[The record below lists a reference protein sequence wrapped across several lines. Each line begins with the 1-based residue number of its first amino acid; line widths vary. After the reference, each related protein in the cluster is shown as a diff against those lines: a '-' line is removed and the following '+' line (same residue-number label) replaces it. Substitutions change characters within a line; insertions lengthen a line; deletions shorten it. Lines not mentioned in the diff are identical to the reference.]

1 MAGRDP
7 VPAYGSGPDP
17 VGADATLS
25 RVTDPMPQLRRIVI
39 DVAGRRHDLAMP
51 RGEALVGAL
60 ASIGVY
66 LGSGSRVQ
74 GPDGSPVDLGT
85 PAAQLLEG
93 GLYAVAGPAATPAQR
108 IDGAAAGGSVNPL
121 PWALVGFGIVAA
133 MLAVGDE
140 RLRWPTAGVLVLA
153 ALVSMVFGVARG
165 GTGDI
170 GAAASLVLAG
180 IGSCLGALTILVDAP
195 VLAFAVAGAAMAVLA
210 ALLMVVA
217 RTARARAAAA
227 PVVVIA
233 ALFAA
238 LALTG
243 PMLGWAPNQL
253 LIAASAIAVVG
264 IRAAPSLLVGVDPGY
279 HIDFGRF
286 MVLRWTVRGRVPA
299 SIDRIDEQ
307 RVREIVA
314 AAEARLDSAILML
327 AVLAGAGLP
336 AAAPALVGP
345 DPVARIAAM
354 VYVLLAVLALLLTS
368 RRTAAPALRIP
379 PRVAAVTGLLLLAAA
394 VVPQASAAGAAIGA
408 GALLFAALVA
418 AAAVLPLARGERS
431 LGWSRT
437 GDIVDSLAIALVLP
451 AGLLAAGTLDLLR
464 GVLT

>member
-17 VGADATLS
+17 VGPDATLS

-60 ASIGVY
+60 ASIGVH
-66 LGSGSRVQ
+66 LGAGSRVQ

-93 GLYAVAGPAATPAQR
+93 GLYAVAGPAATPARR
-108 IDGAAAGGSVNPL
+108 IDRATAGGSVNPL

-140 RLRWPTAGVLVLA
+140 RLRWPTAGVLALA

-264 IRAAPSLLVGVDPGY
+264 IRAAPSLLVGVEPGY
-279 HIDFGRF
+279 HIDYGRF
-286 MVLRWTVRGRVPA
+286 MVLRWTVRGRVPV

-345 DPVARIAAM
+345 DPVARISAM

-379 PRVAAVTGLLLLAAA
+379 PRAAAVIGLLLLAAV